1 MDRFEN
7 LPAQTREQ
15 LSIKREQL
23 RQWRLTSTNDTRLNR
38 QTGLIASRNTARV
51 TTKHRQP

>member
-23 RQWRLTSTNDTRLNR
+23 RQWRFNVKKRHSPQPTNRINR
-38 QTGLIASRNTARV
+38 KQKYGEGHN
-51 TTKHRQP
+51 